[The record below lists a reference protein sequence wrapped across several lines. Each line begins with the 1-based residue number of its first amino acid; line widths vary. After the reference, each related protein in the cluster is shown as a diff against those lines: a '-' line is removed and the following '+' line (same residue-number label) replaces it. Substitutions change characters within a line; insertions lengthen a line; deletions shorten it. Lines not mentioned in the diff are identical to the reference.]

1 MSECKIALIGVG
13 QRGYGYIGTITKYG
27 ADAQITALC
36 DTSAERLD
44 EFAASA
50 GISAPKFYHLDD
62 LLANGDFNAAIITVP
77 DRFHCEVA
85 VACLKAGKHI
95 MLEKPMALTAE
106 DCRTIIATAQQYN
119 RIIQVGFVLRF
130 HPVYRRIREIAASG
144 ELGDILNISAS
155 ECLGVMHGASYM
167 RRWHRKSVNS
177 GSFMLAK
184 CSHDIDILSAVA
196 GSRICRVA
204 SFGSCRFF
212 TPDKLKHPFCSE
224 CPDTSCRFRF
234 GGEMVQMT
242 EKEKA
247 SPSDKKFD
255 LCVYNDD
262 KDLVDHQV
270 TLLEFENGIKCD
282 FTLNLF
288 APVAKRT
295 MAIFGSNGYLHA
307 DTSTNEIA
315 LTFSDGRESRTENC
329 AETNA
334 SGHGGSDLNFL
345 LEFIHCVKTESKPE
359 ADLMAG
365 LASTVAGIAIE
376 QARLSGKVIHITPE
390 DYRLSHSE

>member
-1 MSECKIALIGVG
+1 MAECKIALIGVG
-13 QRGYGYIGTITKYG
+13 QRGYGYIGTITKY
-27 ADAQITALC
+27 ATAAQITALC

-44 EFAASA
+44 EFAATA
-50 GISAPKFYHLDD
+50 GIDAPKFYDLND
-62 LLANGDFNAAIITVP
+62 LLAHGDFNAAIITVP

-130 HPVYRRIREIAASG
+130 HPVYRRIREIVASG
-144 ELGDILNISAS
+144 ELGNILNLSAS

-167 RRWHRKSVNS
+167 RRWHRKSANS

-184 CSHDIDILSAVA
+184 CSHDIDILSAIA
-196 GSRICRVA
+196 GSRIARVA

-212 TPDKLKHPFCSE
+212 TPDKLKHEFCSV
-224 CPDTSCRFRF
+224 CPDTACRFRF

-247 SPSDKKFD
+247 APSDKKFD
-255 LCVYNDD
+255 LCVYNND
-262 KDLVDHQV
+262 KDLVDHQI
-270 TLLEFENGIKCD
+270 TLMEFENGIKCD

-288 APVAKRT
+288 APTAKRT
-295 MAIFGSNGYLHA
+295 IAIFGSNGYLHA
-307 DTSTNEIA
+307 DTSTNEVI

-329 AETNA
+329 ASTNT

-345 LEFIHCVKTESKPE
+345 LEFIHCVKTGSKPE

-376 QARLSGKVIHITPE
+376 QARLSGKVMNITPE